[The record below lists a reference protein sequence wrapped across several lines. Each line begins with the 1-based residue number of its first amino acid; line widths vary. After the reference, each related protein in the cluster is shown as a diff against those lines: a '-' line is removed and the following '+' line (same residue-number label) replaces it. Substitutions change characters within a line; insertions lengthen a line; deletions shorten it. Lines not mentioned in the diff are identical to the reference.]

1 MLCSRTVDCIIYFH
15 ILLWLLGVNIKCC
28 KLLEDRVYTM
38 CIFYP
43 QRNLH
48 TKVPQMVTEKK
59 KKKRLNAGFIALE
72 KIQWK
77 EVGGKI

>member
-1 MLCSRTVDCIIYFH
+1 
-15 ILLWLLGVNIKCC
+15 
-28 KLLEDRVYTM
+28 M

-48 TKVPQMVTEKK
+48 TKVPQMVTEK

>member
-1 MLCSRTVDCIIYFH
+1 
-15 ILLWLLGVNIKCC
+15 
-28 KLLEDRVYTM
+28 M

-59 KKKRLNAGFIALE
+59 KKKVKCWIHCLGE
-72 KIQWK
+72 DTM
-77 EVGGKI
+77 EGGWRQDLIT